1 MVGSVTITIAGLC
14 ACAEIDLKKIVA
26 LRTLSQLGVIVV
38 ALSVKL
44 KTLCFFHLTTHA
56 IFKALLF
63 IRVGIGIHSVYGSQD
78 FRSFAAF
85 SGVSALPSL
94 SLTVANVSLAGFPYI
109 AGYYSKDAIL
119 ESFYNSGL
127 SVFFL
132 LVFLLGVGLTTAY
145 SVKITVLAVIG
156 SCSEGSADLNGG
168 GVSWVSKVPL
178 TVLAVFA
185 VRAGSLMSSFVFDG
199 GPVIKV
205 SDKLMP
211 LCFISLGALAGYLLS
226 NLKFSLFRNM

>member
-44 KTLCFFHLTTHA
+44 KSLCFFHLTTHA

-78 FRSFAAF
+78 FRRFAAF
-85 SGVSALPSL
+85 SGVSAMPSL

-119 ESFYNSGL
+119 ESFYNCRL
-127 SVFFL
+127 SIFFL
-132 LVFLLGVGLTTAY
+132 LVFLIGVGLTTAY
-145 SVKITVLAVIG
+145 SIKITLLAVIG
-156 SCSEGSADLNGG
+156 SSSEGPGDLNGG
-168 GVSWVSKVPL
+168 GVS
-178 TVLAVFA
+178 
-185 VRAGSLMSSFVFDG
+185 
-199 GPVIKV
+199 
-205 SDKLMP
+205 
-211 LCFISLGALAGYLLS
+211 
-226 NLKFSLFRNM
+226 